1 MMIVLSTLDELVQ
14 KAEHDQSVYLS
25 EIREYI
31 DSLDITNRVR
41 IVAKFDN
48 NSKEQAIYMIDIP
61 VDWYIYE
68 NIFRE

>member
-1 MMIVLSTLDELVQ
+1 MIVLSTLDELVQ

-48 NSKEQAIYMIDIP
+48 NSISLTIAILHFFIFIDYFFSIA
-61 VDWYIYE
+61 
-68 NIFRE
+68 